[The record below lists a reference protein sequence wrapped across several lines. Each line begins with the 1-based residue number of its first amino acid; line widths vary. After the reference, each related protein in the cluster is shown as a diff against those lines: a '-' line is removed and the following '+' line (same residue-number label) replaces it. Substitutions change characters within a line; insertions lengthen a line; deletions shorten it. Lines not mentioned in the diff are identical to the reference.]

1 MSKAAAVGDGTPQTG
16 ELTTPEASPPQPE
29 DWFPVHRTLIDGACK
44 SKALQFLAESLAITA
59 SAIFPDVVGLG
70 RFLRWQFDSLR
81 TIRRSGR
88 GGGNR
93 RASGGSG
100 GDLRQPLWSNLGYTG
115 QSTGSLLAHVRGRRN
130 RADDIGRHQ
139 LLPLSSPHTT
149 SSAGTPVNQQ
159 VRRIADLGRV
169 IHEPGRLMIV
179 TLLYAVERTNF
190 VPAARNGYEQRYAL
204 QSYFPARGGSLCRR
218 GENLSGEG
226 ATDALTS
233 DHSRPQS
240 V

>member
-1 MSKAAAVGDGTPQTG
+1 MSSVSVVSCAGSSIRSAPSVIVAAVVGI
-16 ELTTPEASPPQPE
+16 A
-29 DWFPVHRTLIDGACK
+29 
-44 SKALQFLAESLAITA
+44 ALPA
-59 SAIFPDVVGLG
+59 GLVET
-70 RFLRWQFDSLR
+70 F
-81 TIRRSGR
+81 
-88 GGGNR
+88 
-93 RASGGSG
+93 AK
-100 GDLRQPLWSNLGYTG
+100 PLWSNLGYTG